1 MWRKCRWVVGTCGGL
16 GCTCYRSGPMCSS
29 SAAGVIPAPTASQ
42 VRVSIE
48 QQCET
53 AVFRCAV
60 GYAVKLR
67 SFESSWPTL
76 VWFGSLAQRA
86 PRACANAFGAAAR
99 HLVGVRRRPW
109 NRWKALDER
118 SPIPPSPE
126 AVRAVAA
133 LRHQVGSLLKEF
145 LRGTK
150 TYSFFYSR
158 DTQPRT
164 RPPSHDWRRRT
175 LTHRYQWC

>member
-1 MWRKCRWVVGTCGGL
+1 MMWRKCRWVVGACGGL

-145 LRGTK
+145 LRGK
-150 TYSFFYSR
+150 
-158 DTQPRT
+158 
-164 RPPSHDWRRRT
+164 
-175 LTHRYQWC
+175 